1 MDRVLHTNTAVRND
15 LLGNYVKVVE
25 RDYDLPNPLVH
36 PMGIRRT
43 HAPTQTATN
52 LRTSQ
57 AQSTPRHQEVNRGRH
72 SQQRLSLT
80 QQPKTPVQRP
90 SSIPAPYPGT
100 PLHSPQS
107 TPLQA
112 SLSQTIA
119 RQQAPTHSYRRTTL
133 PSPRP
138 VVTSQ
143 EQKELTPTRVGD
155 GSRFTFQTSARKS
168 SVSRTSSLSSSQ
180 ANKQL
185 QEVPPRFRYC
195 VGCED
200 AIL

>member
-1 MDRVLHTNTAVRND
+1 MQGAGQPAGIRSQVDSMLEKDYQTLRAQEGKMDRVLHTNTAVRND

-107 TPLQA
+107 TPLQT

-138 VVTSQ
+138 VVTSPEHPQ
-143 EQKELTPTRVGD
+143 APR
-155 GSRFTFQTSARKS
+155 
-168 SVSRTSSLSSSQ
+168 SQ
-180 ANKQL
+180 Q
-185 QEVPPRFRYC
+185 R
-195 VGCED
+195 
-200 AIL
+200 